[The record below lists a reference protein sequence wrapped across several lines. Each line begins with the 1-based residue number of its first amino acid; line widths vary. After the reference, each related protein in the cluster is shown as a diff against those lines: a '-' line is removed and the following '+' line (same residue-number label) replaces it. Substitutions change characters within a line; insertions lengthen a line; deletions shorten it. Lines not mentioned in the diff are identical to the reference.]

1 MTNNQGKISTKGIII
16 LLSLFSVALFF
27 IVLGVVLSYRNNT
40 KSIIEK
46 TLNTMSNTVYILK
59 NNKESIDLNN
69 NFTIESNI
77 ESDVRLDETNEDIK
91 EYKDF
96 LYNLSRIDTNIQ
108 IVQNKDND
116 KMLLS
121 IKSKKNNEDYINV
134 KYLIKDSTGYYYN
147 SYITNKYINLGN
159 NNYFE
164 TIKKDTTTND
174 NVNYIEKYVLES
186 LSNNLANTYSK
197 TTQEEV
203 EYNNSYINS
212 TKVSIE
218 LNNKKI
224 NSLYKDI
231 VKDLKSDEK
240 ALFILDNYFEGFKD
254 KKIKNKKYL
263 EKNETLTINI
273 YTTGLTNRFI
283 KLEIIKNKDK
293 EEKVINYE
301 KIDNNISYLY
311 FINNNNTKYKL
322 AINKINDTNYNV
334 DVFNNNNTN
343 IGTIIFNKTDKETV
357 IDVSINNKGKRL
369 DIDYKYSL
377 IKKKQTRYDET
388 IKLDIKYL
396 NKNNN
401 VLTLSTKIDNK
412 YTDDTSIKEDTTES
426 ILEKTLTEEQVERKN
441 KFIENK
447 LKDILGGLYE
457 EKEQ

>member
-59 NNKESIDLNN
+59 NNKDSIDLNN

>member
-301 KIDNNISYLY
+301 KIDNNKSYLY
-311 FINNNNTKYKL
+311 FIKNNNTKYKL
-322 AINKINDTNYNV
+322 EINKINDTNYNV

-377 IKKKQTRYDET
+377 IKKKQTRYDEA

-457 EKEQ
+457 EKE